1 MLYKQMEIPESDLTI
16 KAIGNQWYWSYE
28 YPEHGIEFD
37 AIMLAKDELSDYG
50 YSQDEYLLATDN
62 PVVVPVGSI
71 VRMQVTGADDS
82 CLENSFFWCS
92 YGRYARKIKR
102 KLV

>member
-1 MLYKQMEIPESDLTI
+1 MVVALPSFALLYSMDEMLEPSITLKVV
-16 KAIGNQWYWSYE
+16 GHQWYWSYE

-71 VRMQVTGADDS
+71 VRMQ
-82 CLENSFFWCS
+82 
-92 YGRYARKIKR
+92 
-102 KLV
+102 